1 MDILNRKTIVP
12 KRSTNVVL
20 GSTTLIVVTLLQML
34 FSLQKNYHSRLM
46 LNTDIVVD
54 DFFNYGTL
62 LSPDLEQLT
71 LPESTE
77 GSFFVT
83 YELSQ

>member
-1 MDILNRKTIVP
+1 
-12 KRSTNVVL
+12 
-20 GSTTLIVVTLLQML
+20 
-34 FSLQKNYHSRLM
+34 M

-54 DFFNYGTL
+54 DFLNYGTL
-62 LSPDLEQLT
+62 LSPELEQLT